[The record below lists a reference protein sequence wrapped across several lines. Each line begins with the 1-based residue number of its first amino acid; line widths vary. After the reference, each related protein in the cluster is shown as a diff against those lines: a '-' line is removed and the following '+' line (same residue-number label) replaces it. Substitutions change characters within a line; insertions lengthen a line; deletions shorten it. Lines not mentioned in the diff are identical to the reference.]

1 MSDYIKDPNNSK
13 KQIPGPPPDNAFDR
27 VKTFQ
32 GENPGSGS
40 SLKPPHSVYVNKL
53 ITGDNLSFFFGSS
66 ASYAAL
72 EVSEGGNES
81 ILSGSQHYAN
91 FGKVA
96 AGTTLN
102 IHPSAFSCSLADSG
116 SVTFIYKGGLD
127 GQGRW

>member
-1 MSDYIKDPNNSK
+1 MANYIQDPNDSK

-72 EVSEGGNES
+72 SNKN
-81 ILSGSQHYAN
+81 LAANYNN
-91 FGKVA
+91 FGSVP

-102 IHPSAFSCSLADSG
+102 IHPSAFSCSVADSG
-116 SVTFIYKGGLD
+116 SVSFIYKGGLD